1 MSSLDILICVIIT
14 KPTWKFLVQYRIG
27 LEFQRFFFL
36 NLQQSFR
43 VNAPRDPAVAVMVFL
58 HNHGSLTP
66 NLSRVYGSD
75 FAALFMNENDEFLS
89 YFYEVSR
96 VNLTE
101 LNSETNSCSKEL
113 DDIGGDP
120 GLVLGE
126 NGLKTVD
133 RCILDFY
140 HENLKCQLPWS
151 KYGILCINFTS
162 TYLYKLYFQN
172 FCLII
177 SRNPENTGFKKSL
190 FWPFWVKQPDLTKY

>member
-1 MSSLDILICVIIT
+1 MNQS
-14 KPTWKFLVQYRIG
+14 RIS
-27 LEFQRFFFL
+27 QRIHFL

-43 VNAPRDPAVAVMVFL
+43 VNAPRDPSVAVMVFL
-58 HNHGSLTP
+58 HNHGSLIP

-101 LNSETNSCSKEL
+101 LNTETNSCTKEL

-126 NGLKTVD
+126 NGPKTVD
-133 RCILDFY
+133 QCILDFY

-151 KYGILCINFTS
+151 KYGILP
-162 TYLYKLYFQN
+162 TYLYK
-172 FCLII
+172 
-177 SRNPENTGFKKSL
+177 
-190 FWPFWVKQPDLTKY
+190 

>member
-1 MSSLDILICVIIT
+1 MEIPSMYTTD
-14 KPTWKFLVQYRIG
+14 FLLKRLESVEFRRIN
-27 LEFQRFFFL
+27 FW

-58 HNHGSLTP
+58 HNHGSLIP
-66 NLSRVYGSD
+66 NLSRLYGSD

-101 LNSETNSCSKEL
+101 LNTETNSCTKEL

-126 NGLKTVD
+126 NGPKTVD
-133 RCILDFY
+133 QCILDFY

-151 KYGILCINFTS
+151 KYGILFLPTR
-162 TYLYKLYFQN
+162 Y
-172 FCLII
+172 I
-177 SRNPENTGFKKSL
+177 S
-190 FWPFWVKQPDLTKY
+190 

>member
-1 MSSLDILICVIIT
+1 M
-14 KPTWKFLVQYRIG
+14 
-27 LEFQRFFFL
+27 
-36 NLQQSFR
+36 
-43 VNAPRDPAVAVMVFL
+43 AVMVFL
-58 HNHGSLTP
+58 HNHGSLIP

-101 LNSETNSCSKEL
+101 LNTETNSCTKEL

-126 NGLKTVD
+126 NGPKTVD
-133 RCILDFY
+133 QCILDFY

-151 KYGILCINFTS
+151 KYGILP
-162 TYLYKLYFQN
+162 TYIYPQ
-172 FCLII
+172 
-177 SRNPENTGFKKSL
+177 NTGSCWF
-190 FWPFWVKQPDLTKY
+190 

>member
-1 MSSLDILICVIIT
+1 
-14 KPTWKFLVQYRIG
+14 
-27 LEFQRFFFL
+27 
-36 NLQQSFR
+36 
-43 VNAPRDPAVAVMVFL
+43 MVFL
-58 HNHGSLTP
+58 HNHGSLIP

-101 LNSETNSCSKEL
+101 LKTETNACTKEL

-126 NGLKTVD
+126 NGPKTVD
-133 RCILDFY
+133 QCILDFY

-151 KYGILCINFTS
+151 KYGILCINFIS
-162 TYLYKLYFQN
+162 TY
-172 FCLII
+172 I
-177 SRNPENTGFKKSL
+177 SISGYLLRFLRPGLVFNL
-190 FWPFWVKQPDLTKY
+190 

>member
-1 MSSLDILICVIIT
+1 
-14 KPTWKFLVQYRIG
+14 
-27 LEFQRFFFL
+27 
-36 NLQQSFR
+36 
-43 VNAPRDPAVAVMVFL
+43 MVFL
-58 HNHGSLTP
+58 HNHGSLIP

-101 LNSETNSCSKEL
+101 LNTETHSCTKEL

-126 NGLKTVD
+126 NGPKTVD
-133 RCILDFY
+133 QCILDFY

-151 KYGILCINFTS
+151 KYGICKTPKGQLNS
-162 TYLYKLYFQN
+162 
-172 FCLII
+172 
-177 SRNPENTGFKKSL
+177 E
-190 FWPFWVKQPDLTKY
+190 